1 MRTFLTTTLSCLAL
15 AALPAAALEKEFVDQ
30 IMQSAQNIERDASE
44 VSRALKTKSVDKP
57 GVTAKIDAMSGDLT
71 KLKQLVSQFE
81 AGNPQ
86 LSERDKADWEML
98 KAKVQLLE
106 IFHDRKKTLAAEDLG
121 KHRGAIRAHA
131 NGVALRAQKLQQTAS
146 KLRRG

>member
-30 IMQSAQNIERDASE
+30 IVLSAQNIERDATE
-44 VSRALKTKSVDKP
+44 VGRALKTKAVDKSD
-57 GVTAKIDAMSGDLT
+57 VTAKIDAMSGDVN

-81 AGNPQ
+81 ATNPQ
-86 LSERDKADWEML
+86 LSERDKTDWEML

-106 IFHDRKKTLAAEDLG
+106 IFHERKKTLAAEDLG
-121 KHRGAIRAHA
+121 KHRGTIRAHA

>member
-1 MRTFLTTTLSCLAL
+1 MRTFFATTLSCLAL

-30 IMQSAQNIERDASE
+30 IVLSAQNIERDATE
-44 VSRALKTKSVDKP
+44 VSRALKTKAVDKS
-57 GVTAKIDAMSGDLT
+57 GVTAKIDAMSGDLD

-81 AGNPQ
+81 ATNPQ

-106 IFHDRKKTLAAEDLG
+106 IFHERKKTLAAEDLG
-121 KHRGAIRAHA
+121 KHRGTIRAHA